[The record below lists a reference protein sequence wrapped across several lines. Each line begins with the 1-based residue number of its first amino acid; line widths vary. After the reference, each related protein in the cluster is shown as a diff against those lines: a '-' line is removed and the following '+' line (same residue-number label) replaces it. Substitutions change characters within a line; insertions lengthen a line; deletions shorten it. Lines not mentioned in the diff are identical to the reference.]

1 MPVIRDNKYTDF
13 SKSIINMKNMNPMIN
28 MNPIKKIKEFNLQIE
43 ETIGYSLK
51 HIIIGLITIIV
62 ILWVIITIYKQH
74 FMVVT
79 GNTNK
84 QIPTMKRPFL
94 NLYAVKKDGTEVLT
108 NIVFITHSF
117 TRDDCEVDYNKY
129 KADGMHFLGL
139 SSYSEFPGQIT
150 NHHDVL
156 HDPKHKAYTYDYFK
170 LTRGWCSVFRE
181 EINKT
186 IFPKDFPR
194 IQMGES
200 DFAKYKTHL
209 PDPSVKKEYDFLYI
223 CLKDNDKCEDGW
235 QSKIREF
242 QTAKKIIDIMCKKY
256 KLKGLLIGRI
266 GCEVPPSCHQL
277 MELTDFQEYATFIKN
292 FNKCKFLLC
301 TSMLDA
307 SPRTVSE
314 GMCFNLPILMN
325 KNILGGWQYINDKTG
340 CFFDPNNIEND
351 FEPMLDKFMTKLN
364 NNEYTPRDWYIK
376 HYGEHNSGLK
386 LLNFVK
392 SVFKENELN
401 IKYNDIEYMKPG
413 I

>member
-1 MPVIRDNKYTDF
+1 MPVLRDNKNTTI
-13 SKSIINMKNMNPMIN
+13 SKLIINMTNMK
-28 MNPIKKIKEFNLQIE
+28 PIKNIKEFNLQIKD
-43 ETIGYSLK
+43 TIGYSFK
-51 HIIIGLITIIV
+51 HIIIGLITLIV
-62 ILWVIITIYKQH
+62 ILWVIITIYKQY

-84 QIPTMKRPFL
+84 QIPIMKRPFL

-129 KADGMHFLGL
+129 KTDGMIFLGL

-150 NHHDVL
+150 NPHDVL

-170 LTRGWCSVFRE
+170 LTRGWCSVFHE
-181 EINKT
+181 EINQN

-200 DFAKYKTHL
+200 DFAKFKIHL
-209 PDPSVKKEYDFLYI
+209 PDPNVKKEYDFLYI

-277 MELTDFQEYATFIKN
+277 MELTDFQEYSKFIKN

-314 GMCFNLPILMN
+314 GMCFNLPVLMN
-325 KNILGGWQYINDKTG
+325 KNILGGWQYINDNTG
-340 CFFDPNNIEND
+340 CFFDPTNIEND
-351 FEPMLDKFMTKLN
+351 FEPILDKFITKLN
-364 NNEYTPRDWYIK
+364 NNEYTPREWYIK
-376 HYGEHNSGLK
+376 NYGEYNSGLK

-392 SVFKENELN
+392 SVFKEDELN
-401 IKYNDIEYMKPG
+401 IKYDEIQYMKPG